1 MIMGWGDYVG
11 RQPILENLRNY
22 VAFLASRQLER
33 QPDLLDSP
41 VFVAFLPP
49 CSVERQPDLLD
60 SPVFVAFLASRFT
73 TRHAFFASSKLI
85 IVTVVTY
92 SRKHAR
98 SFVQAQPRTCSHEY
112 VSRCLHEYVQQIA
125 PCFALSQFDT
135 KIRIPYYRTPCSFR
149 FVSLKKAALS
159 LQAGSASFF
168 ETDLFT

>member
-1 MIMGWGDYVG
+1 MLDSPV
-11 RQPILENLRNY
+11 Y
-22 VAFLASRQLER
+22 VAFGAPCQLER

-60 SPVFVAFLASRFT
+60 SPVFVAFGASRQLERQPDLLDSPVFV
-73 TRHAFFASSKLI
+73 AFGAS
-85 IVTVVTY
+85 
-92 SRKHAR
+92 
-98 SFVQAQPRTCSHEY
+98 
-112 VSRCLHEYVQQIA
+112 
-125 PCFALSQFDT
+125 CFALSQFDT

-159 LQAGSASFF
+159 LQAGNASFF

>member
-1 MIMGWGDYVG
+1 MGWGDYVG

-22 VAFLASRQLER
+22 VAFGAPRQFERQPDLLDSLVYVAFLASRQPERQPDLLDSLVFVAFLASRQLER

-41 VFVAFLPP
+41 VFVAFG
-49 CSVERQPDLLD
+49 
-60 SPVFVAFLASRFT
+60 
-73 TRHAFFASSKLI
+73 
-85 IVTVVTY
+85 
-92 SRKHAR
+92 
-98 SFVQAQPRTCSHEY
+98 
-112 VSRCLHEYVQQIA
+112 A

-159 LQAGSASFF
+159 LQAGNASFF